1 MTETQTE
8 AFEFAAPELAPS
20 EPGSVSVQNAP
31 TTHPSNHPLTTSA
44 VAQLVVINVLWGASS
59 AATKYGLAAFGPC
72 SLALLRFLPAALL
85 LFALCRRQKLLVPI
99 RPTDRLPF
107 FVLGFVGIGLTY
119 SVLYYGVARTTA
131 SDASLLFACEPL
143 LIALAAFLFLRERL
157 RAAQWA
163 GLLLGLVGIRLIA
176 GAGLGNWIALLGLS
190 FECST
195 SVIGKRLTGRY
206 PGLLVVAWELLI
218 GSLLLLP
225 VALWEIAR
233 HPPIL
238 TPSALAGTVFLAL
251 ICTALCYGVWYR
263 LMERFPVSQLAVFI
277 LIQPLCGPLW
287 GWLLRGEG
295 LRPQSALGGAL
306 VIVGIALTIFVRGNR
321 QN

>member
-1 MTETQTE
+1 MTDTDDFAFAKPETATS
-8 AFEFAAPELAPS
+8 ELGGVPAQS
-20 EPGSVSVQNAP
+20 ALSS
-31 TTHPSNHPLTTSA
+31 PLTNHVLTASA
-44 VAQLVVINVLWGASS
+44 VAQLVIINILWGASS

-72 SLALLRFLPAALL
+72 SLAVLRFLPAALL
-85 LFALCRRQKLLVPI
+85 LFALCRRQKLLVTM
-99 RPTDRLPF
+99 RPPDRLPF
-107 FVLGFVGIGLTY
+107 FVLGFVGIALTY
-119 SVLYYGVARTTA
+119 SILYYGVARTTA

-190 FECST
+190 FECGT

-225 VALWEIAR
+225 VALWEIAH
-233 HPPIL
+233 HPPVI
-238 TPSALAGTVFLAL
+238 TSSALMGTVFLAL

-287 GWLLRGEG
+287 GWGLRGEG

-306 VIVGIALTIFVRGNR
+306 VIAGIALTTMIRGNR
-321 QN
+321 QG

>member
-1 MTETQTE
+1 MTHSRTE
-8 AFEFAAPELAPS
+8 SSAFAAPG
-20 EPGSVSVQNAP
+20 PGQPETDGASAQSVAA
-31 TTHPSNHPLTTSA
+31 THSPHHTLTPSA

-59 AATKYGLAAFGPC
+59 AATKYGLSAFGPC

-85 LFALCRRQKLLVPI
+85 LFALCRRQKLIVPI
-99 RPTDRLPF
+99 QPTDRLPL
-107 FVLGFVGIGLTY
+107 FVLGFVGIALTY
-119 SVLYYGVARTTA
+119 SILYYGVARTTA

-225 VALWEIAR
+225 VALWEFAH
-233 HPPIL
+233 HPPVITL
-238 TPSALAGTVFLAL
+238 SAIAGTVFLAL

-306 VIVGIALTIFVRGNR
+306 VIGGIALTILVRGKNP
-321 QN
+321 